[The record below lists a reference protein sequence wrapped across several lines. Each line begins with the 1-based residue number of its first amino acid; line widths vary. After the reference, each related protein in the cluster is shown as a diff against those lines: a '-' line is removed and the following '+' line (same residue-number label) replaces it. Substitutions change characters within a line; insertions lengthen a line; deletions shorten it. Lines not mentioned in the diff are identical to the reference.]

1 MTIGTTQRKAIA
13 LFCGSSAGASTE
25 YADAARIL
33 VQELKSKNYSIVYG
47 AGCTGLMGVIADE
60 ALRIGVHITGVVP
73 SFFMGQNVVNEK
85 IGQLIV
91 TSSMAERKNI
101 IVERSDAFIAL
112 PGGFGTLDELFEVA
126 TSVQLGLAIKPI
138 GLLNTLDYYN
148 PLIAMLEKAISE
160 KFVRAD
166 HMKAIA
172 SDKSPQQLLLKMEN
186 LEYQAPANWIEKL
199 IENNRF

>member
-1 MTIGTTQRKAIA
+1 MAIGTTQRKAIA

-25 YADAARIL
+25 YTDAARIL

-47 AGCTGLMGVIADE
+47 AGCTGLMGVLADE

-85 IGQLIV
+85 IDQLIV

-101 IVERSDAFIAL
+101 IVDRSDAFIAL

-148 PLIAMLEKAISE
+148 LLIAMLEKAISE